1 MTRRYAAEIHLVH
14 FKKDYGTLANALKH
28 KDGLVVL
35 GVMVEA
41 DDSDNESLQSVV
53 DALEEVVELGEF
65 FGFVFPIVEML
76 LL

>member
-1 MTRRYAAEIHLVH
+1 M
-14 FKKDYGTLANALKH
+14 
-28 KDGLVVL
+28 VL

-41 DDSDNESLQSVV
+41 DDSDNERLQSVV